1 MPSKITRWTQI
12 RGIATSRLLGRRT
25 AGTGQA
31 EELSSADILNWLS
44 VYTVAE
50 INAGNL
56 TFTALPQSSA
66 VPSVG
71 SDLVNKTYV
80 DAFAQG
86 LEIKD
91 AVRVA
96 TTAAGTLATSFE
108 NGDTIDGVVLV
119 TGDRILIKDQSAG
132 AENGIYTVNA
142 SGAPTRATD
151 SDVSSEVDQGTFMLV
166 LEGTVNALKQ
176 FAQTTASPTLDST
189 SLVYTTLS
197 SPTGTIT
204 LTGDVTGSGTGS
216 FATTIGTGT
225 VTLAKMANMA
235 TGSLIYRKTAGTGVP
250 QVQTLATLKTDLG
263 LTGTNSGDQT
273 VITTIGTAGTDV
285 NLAGSTLNIPDA
297 SATVRGVVTT
307 GGQTWAGQK
316 TFSANPYAS
325 GYFYAAIGFYVY
337 LKAGF
342 QSPGDGIMTLRS
354 WSGTGDFILQ
364 FGNTTS
370 AAAAIKR
377 IGTLLEAKLA
387 DDSAYT
393 NLKVL
398 GLEATAPI
406 LAASVRTTETTSTPA
421 GTTQTI
427 TLANGNHQTL
437 ALTSATGTV
446 TVTLTVP
453 ASSSAGTLV
462 VKQHASAVKDLTW
475 AVSAGTIKWMGTEP
489 DWAADST
496 SDIRLVAWRYD
507 GSVMYLA
514 ATDVAT

>member
-12 RGIATSRLLGRRT
+12 RGIATSRLLGRLT

-50 INAGNL
+50 INAGSL

-66 VPSVG
+66 VPSSG

-96 TTAAGTLATSFE
+96 TTTAGTLATSFE

-119 TGDRILIKDQSAG
+119 TGDRILIKDQASG
-132 AENGIYTVNA
+132 SENGIYTVNA
-142 SGAPTRATD
+142 SGAPTRAVD
-151 SDVSSEVDQGTFMLV
+151 ADASSEVGQGTFMLV
-166 LEGTVNALKQ
+166 LEGTVNAFNQ
-176 FAQTTASPTLDST
+176 FAQTTPNPTLDST

-197 SPTGTIT
+197 SPTGSIT

-216 FATTIGTGT
+216 FTTTIGAGT

-235 TGSLIYRKTAGTGVP
+235 TASLIYRKTAGTGAP
-250 QVQTLATLKTDLG
+250 EVQTLATLKTDLG

-273 VITTIGTAGTDV
+273 IITTIGTAGSDV

-316 TFSANPYAS
+316 TFSSNPYAS

-342 QSPGDGIMTLRS
+342 QSPSDGIMTLRS

-377 IGTLLEAKLA
+377 IGTLLEVKLA

-393 NLKVL
+393 NLKCL
-398 GLEATAPI
+398 GLTVTGALT
-406 LAASVRTTETTSTPA
+406 AASARIPKRVGSTTSGATINVDSDLYETYKVTALAEGATIAAPTGTP
-421 GTTQTI
+421 TDR
-427 TLANGNHQTL
+427 QTL
-437 ALTSATGTV
+437 IYQIKDDGTGRALSWNAVFRVVGDTLPTTTV
-446 TVTLTVP
+446 SSKLTVVGCIWD
-453 ASSSAGTLV
+453 SVDSKWNVMV
-462 VKQHASAVKDLTW
+462 VSQEA
-475 AVSAGTIKWMGTEP
+475 
-489 DWAADST
+489 
-496 SDIRLVAWRYD
+496 
-507 GSVMYLA
+507 
-514 ATDVAT
+514 